1 MEFFFDFW
9 ITYGSVVQFVLI
21 NMILAISI
29 YFTLYTGLLSL
40 ANAGFMAVGAYVS
53 ALLTIHTGMPF
64 PLSLLLGA
72 LASAFVGLLLGLPV
86 LRLRD
91 VYLAMATLG
100 FGEIVRIIAI
110 NFDNFSHL
118 DLLGGAQGLAGV
130 PKLTTPEGLI
140 FTLILLSV
148 LLIQMQRSRFGR
160 ALAAIRSDESVASSM
175 GIDVFK
181 HKVIAFVIGAF
192 VAGLAGGFSAHLTRF
207 IGPND
212 YGFNAAVN
220 ILSFVVL
227 GGTLHWTG
235 ALVGAAILTILP
247 EALRFMNEYRGI
259 VNGVIL
265 VLVIIYLPHGLV
277 NPQWLA
283 KVFRRKEA
291 PDAGSQPG

>member
-1 MEFFFDFW
+1 MDIFSDFW

-21 NMILAISI
+21 NMILGISI

-53 ALLTIHTGMPF
+53 ALLSIHTGLPF
-64 PLSLLLGA
+64 AACLLVGA
-72 LASAFVGLLLGLPV
+72 LAAALVGLLLGLPV

-91 VYLAMATLG
+91 VYLAIATLG

-110 NFDNFSHL
+110 NFDKFAKVE
-118 DLLGGAQGLAGV
+118 LLGGSQGLAGV
-130 PKLTTPEGLI
+130 PKLTTPWALLI
-140 FTLILLSV
+140 TLGLLSV

-160 ALAAIRSDESVASSM
+160 ALAAIRSDENVAASM
-175 GIDVFK
+175 GIDVFR
-181 HKVIAFVIGAF
+181 HKVIAFVLGAF

-207 IGPND
+207 VGPNE

-220 ILSFVVL
+220 ILSFAVL
-227 GGTLHWTG
+227 GGTLHWAG

-265 VLVIIYLPHGLV
+265 ILVIIYLPHGLV
-277 NPQWLA
+277 NPQWLR
-283 KVFRRKEA
+283 KLFRRKEA
-291 PDAGSQPG
+291 ADAGTQPG